1 MSESK
6 EINLL
11 AKYPKGSKNI
21 SNRLERKTAHHI
33 RISRLYDFDYFDGS
47 RDYGYGGYKYD
58 GRWKPVAKD
67 MIDYWGLVSG
77 MRVLDIGCAKGFLVK
92 DLMAECPGLEV
103 FGIDIS
109 KYALLNAEHEVL
121 GRLHH
126 GNAID
131 LPFPD
136 ESFDA
141 VICINTLHNLNY
153 EECITALK
161 EIERV
166 TVNSRAYVQV
176 DSYRT
181 EDEKKVFL
189 DWVLTA
195 KTYGYPKEWIQI
207 FELAGYKGDYYWT
220 YV

>member
-21 SNRLERKTAHHI
+21 SNRLERKTADHI
-33 RISRLYDFDYFDGS
+33 KISRLYDFDYFDCS

-58 GRWKPVAKD
+58 GRWKQVAKD
-67 MIDYWGLVSG
+67 IIDYWGLASG

-109 KYALLNAEHEVL
+109 KYAILNAEHEVL

-126 GNAID
+126 GNAIE

-136 ESFDA
+136 KSFDA

-153 EECITALK
+153 EECVTALK

-207 FELAGYKGDYYWT
+207 FELAGYKGEYYWT